1 MSDANHRE
9 TYLVGNIIRNFFL
22 PLDSNFLTPN
32 VIAVIAFFQSVRIK
46 LCNVGG
52 LTQAS
57 SDVETSSTSVFF
69 LAISI
74 VWTFWLN
81 IARKIIIVCEQ
92 ISKINK
98 ILDIKIIKKIFCV
111 TYPPHRIYQEVFS
124 WMYCNQSNRLTFDL
138 LRCEDSSH
146 SWSGDQIF
154 DARWTPST
162 QHSTEHHSR
171 GFNH

>member
-74 VWTFWLN
+74 V
-81 IARKIIIVCEQ
+81 
-92 ISKINK
+92 
-98 ILDIKIIKKIFCV
+98 
-111 TYPPHRIYQEVFS
+111 
-124 WMYCNQSNRLTFDL
+124 
-138 LRCEDSSH
+138 
-146 SWSGDQIF
+146 
-154 DARWTPST
+154 
-162 QHSTEHHSR
+162 
-171 GFNH
+171 